1 MAAKICSKSCLDRTG
16 ASGLQSANGLLPLVV
31 LTSSTLRFVCFL
43 VHFILLAPTQ
53 RKHTFLFHVHIYRF
67 VQKHGPRQFFRDIVD
82 GLPFRYNYAATLKCS
97 NDYVFVPN
105 CPGHR
110 RDYHVWILFAL
121 ILSLS
126 YIFQINFGRA
136 SHRTGFEIQCITF
149 SSYYPIGSIAMP
161 LYGMQCCGME

>member
-31 LTSSTLRFVCFL
+31 LTFSTLCFVCFL
-43 VHFILLAPTQ
+43 MHFILLAPTQ

-105 CPGHR
+105 DKTHMIR
-110 RDYHVWILFAL
+110 RVANSFCKR
-121 ILSLS
+121 ILSSSDSRVDPL
-126 YIFQINFGRA
+126 GR
-136 SHRTGFEIQCITF
+136 
-149 SSYYPIGSIAMP
+149 
-161 LYGMQCCGME
+161 

>member
-31 LTSSTLRFVCFL
+31 LTFSTLCFVCFL

-97 NDYVFVPN
+97 NDYVLCSKWQDLHDTAGGKFILQAYSFELWLSGWPSWEMRGKN
-105 CPGHR
+105 ICPR
-110 RDYHVWILFAL
+110 T
-121 ILSLS
+121 SCCCS
-126 YIFQINFGRA
+126 A
-136 SHRTGFEIQCITF
+136 S
-149 SSYYPIGSIAMP
+149 S
-161 LYGMQCCGME
+161 

>member
-1 MAAKICSKSCLDRTG
+1 MAANISSKSCLDRTG

-31 LTSSTLRFVCFL
+31 LTFSTLCFVCFL

-105 CPGHR
+105 DKTHMIRQGANSFCKR
-110 RDYHVWILFAL
+110 
-121 ILSLS
+121 ILS
-126 YIFQINFGRA
+126 
-136 SHRTGFEIQCITF
+136 
-149 SSYYPIGSIAMP
+149 SSDSRVDS
-161 LYGMQCCGME
+161 LRR